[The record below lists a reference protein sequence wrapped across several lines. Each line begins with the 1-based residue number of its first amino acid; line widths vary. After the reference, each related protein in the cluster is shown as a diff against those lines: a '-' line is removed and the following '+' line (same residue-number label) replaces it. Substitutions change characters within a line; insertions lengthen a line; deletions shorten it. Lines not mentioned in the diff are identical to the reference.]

1 MDDVKAEFERAMS
14 SLVAGERGLGDSPP
28 DERSALVGACL
39 LCLERLQAAAVHARI
54 VETFVDVLIFQVA
67 MMAHR
72 AGPGAIAD
80 VRSRLEWHLADQ
92 AEAEKELVEGGK
104 PHAH

>member
-1 MDDVKAEFERAMS
+1 MDDSRAAFERTMA
-14 SLVAGERGLGDSPP
+14 SLVEGERGLGDSPP

-39 LCLERLQAAAVHARI
+39 LCLERFQAAAAHARI
-54 VETFVDVLIFQVA
+54 METFVDVLIFQVA
-67 MMAHR
+67 MMAYR

-92 AEAEKELVEGGK
+92 AVAAREFAEREE